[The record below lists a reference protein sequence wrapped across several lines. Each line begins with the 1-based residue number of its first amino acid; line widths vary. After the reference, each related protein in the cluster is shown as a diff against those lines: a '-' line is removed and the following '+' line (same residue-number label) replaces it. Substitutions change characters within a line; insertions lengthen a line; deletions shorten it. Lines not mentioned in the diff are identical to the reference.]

1 MAATVPAGAAELC
14 DTEGAPEAPML
25 PVPHLPT
32 QKASHTMGN
41 APIRLEQRK
50 ANDEAHQARIANFER
65 SEAAAK
71 ARRESEAKPKPTKE
85 NDTAATTPAVAQQP
99 E

>member
-1 MAATVPAGAAELC
+1 
-14 DTEGAPEAPML
+14 
-25 PVPHLPT
+25 
-32 QKASHTMGN
+32 MGN
-41 APIRLEQRK
+41 APIRLEQRR

-71 ARRESEAKPKPTKE
+71 ARRESAAKPKPTKE
-85 NDTAATTPAVAQQP
+85 DDTAATASAVAKQS